1 MPDSSTKKETVDYAG
16 DLDMCIEEYF
26 TKYIN
31 QKHDGD
37 SAQAMRFLF
46 EKAFHVVF
54 FVCELID
61 PKEVKSY
68 LEANVLEDEEAYDN
82 MLTLLENA
90 KENISWFAGMQ
101 RGVRKYMAHRLD
113 KSQEELSR
121 MADIATHLQQ

>member
-1 MPDSSTKKETVDYAG
+1 MPDSSTKKETVDYAA

-37 SAQAMRFLF
+37 SAQAMRHLF
-46 EKAFHVVF
+46 EKAFHVVYF
-54 FVCELID
+54 LCELVDPNELKEHID
-61 PKEVKSY
+61 TGGV
-68 LEANVLEDEEAYDN
+68 EDEEWCDN
-82 MLTLLENA
+82 MLQLLANA
-90 KENISWFAGMQ
+90 KENIKWFAGMQ

-121 MADIATHLQQ
+121 MADIATHLQ

>member
-1 MPDSSTKKETVDYAG
+1 MEDSSIKKETVDYAA
-16 DLDMCIEEYF
+16 DLDKCVEEYF

-37 SAQAMRFLF
+37 AAQAMRFLF

-68 LEANVLEDEEAYDN
+68 LEANVHEDEEAYDN

-90 KENISWFAGMQ
+90 KENINWFSDMQ

-113 KSQEELSR
+113 KSQKELSR
-121 MADIATHLQQ
+121 MADIATHLQ